1 MFINCLAHNTGA
13 FKTAN
18 QSLDSRAILNMTS
31 AMETVHMAKTQ
42 LRKNQSERSI
52 IMALV

>member
-13 FKTAN
+13 FETAN
-18 QSLDSRAILNMTS
+18 QSLDSRAIMNMTA
-31 AMETVHMAKTQ
+31 AMETVHMLKTQ